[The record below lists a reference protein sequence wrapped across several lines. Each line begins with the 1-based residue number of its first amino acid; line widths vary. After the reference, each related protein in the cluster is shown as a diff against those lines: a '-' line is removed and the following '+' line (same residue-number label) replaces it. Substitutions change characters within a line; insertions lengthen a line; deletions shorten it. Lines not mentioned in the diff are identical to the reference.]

1 VKKIKKQIPVIA
13 LVVTAAT
20 AFNVPASAGVFEQM
34 AAAASSSYSREYMMN
49 TKPELSDEQVARAI
63 KEVIELGSDRV
74 VENVIQEGRYD
85 NRQRLSAGLRKAK
98 RLATRHDYRDQ
109 FLQFEQQINEA
120 TVALA
125 PAMNGLVKQAV
136 TTVEIAEPRKL
147 LAAQNTT
154 ATNYLYTRL
163 QTTLQRRLQPVA
175 KDVLRATGAAD
186 TSEAI
191 GSMIQF
197 DDLLSRLMVD
207 YVVEQ
212 SMRGFFLELE
222 LQEQEIRQNPAS
234 RSTALLRDVFSAK

>member
-207 YVVEQ
+207 YAGNQTE
-212 SMRGFFLELE
+212 SGIALYC
-222 LQEQEIRQNPAS
+222 I
-234 RSTALLRDVFSAK
+234 TA